1 MKRKQIMSILLAATI
16 AMGCGNSVYAYPI
29 AGITKH
35 ITIKPLDEIKVGEVS
50 HKKKVKHKKVK
61 MYTTTR
67 VNVRKRNNIN
77 SDIVKTLGI
86 AEEVSVFYTKNG
98 WSKIKG
104 GWICSDY
111 LSKDKPQNKL
121 LVTERERYWLC
132 QLVEAEA
139 GIESKECRAWICST
153 VFNLMELPGT
163 PNNVI
168 DMIFYKNMYSPT
180 LDGRIYEVV
189 PRESTKEVVDSI
201 LMNGVCTN
209 ALFFEADYCHSSWH
223 QTRQRIKQIDHTIFY
238 R

>member
-1 MKRKQIMSILLAATI
+1 MKRKQIMSILLAITI
-16 AMGCGNSVYAYPI
+16 AMGCGNSVYAYPT
-29 AGITKH
+29 AGVTKH
-35 ITIKPLDEIKVGEVS
+35 IQSTIKPLDEVKIGKV
-50 HKKKVKHKKVK
+50 KYKKVR

-67 VNVRKRNNIN
+67 VNVRKRGNID

-111 LSKDKPQNKL
+111 LSKNKPQDKL
-121 LVTERERYWLC
+121 LVTENERHWLY

-139 GIESKECRAWICST
+139 GIESNECKAWICST

-168 DMIFYKNMYSPT
+168 DMIFYKNTYSPT
-180 LDGRIYEVV
+180 LDGRIYKVV
-189 PRESTKEVVDSI
+189 PKESTKEVVDSI

-209 ALFFEADYCHSSWH
+209 ALFFETDYCHSSWH
-223 QTRQRIKQIDHTIFY
+223 RTRQRIKQIDHTIFY